1 MEWCNSRP
9 NCKGFNTNGWMKRA
23 ILPESKLST
32 WTTNADEGL
41 YVKVTDGAESALT
54 GGNQRKSEESGE
66 CEDRVLPGTW
76 GVSGLYTCDTYTV
89 AYCDHVQ
96 IKRNCCMCQ

>member
-1 MEWCNSRP
+1 MEWCSGRP

-41 YVKVTDGAESALT
+41 YVKVTE
-54 GGNQRKSEESGE
+54 SEESGE
-66 CEDRVLPGTW
+66 CEDKELPGTW
-76 GVSGLYTCDTYTV
+76 GVSGLYTCDTYSV
-89 AYCDHVQ
+89 AYCAHVQ